1 MHTTARE
8 GAREGLASGQL
19 NAGTQ
24 PLSRYIYIFFFFSHF
39 LSLFFSEYWLHSLPL
54 PMI

>member
-24 PLSRYIYIFFFFSHF
+24 PLSRYIFFFSLTSCLCFSLNIGFILSHF
-39 LSLFFSEYWLHSLPL
+39 P
-54 PMI
+54 